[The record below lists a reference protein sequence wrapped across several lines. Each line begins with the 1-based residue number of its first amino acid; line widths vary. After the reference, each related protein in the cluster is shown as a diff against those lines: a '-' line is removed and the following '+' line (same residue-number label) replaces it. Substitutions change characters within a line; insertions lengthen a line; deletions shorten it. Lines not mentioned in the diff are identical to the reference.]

1 MSVLYD
7 VPGPKSRRISLI
19 LSIVGGLVIAAGL
32 VAIFVYLSQPRV
44 NAGGVPQPGIFDPVR
59 WDILLD
65 RAFYRF
71 IWRGILATLQM
82 AAVAAVGALVFG
94 IVLSMLRTARLAIIR
109 VPAIIVVEFFRGM
122 PVLLM
127 MLFVLLVFSSGAF
140 WAGVTALAL
149 YNGAVIGEALRAGI
163 ASLPK
168 GQRESGLALGLTPLQ
183 TRFSIEFPQA
193 FRQMLPIIIAQLVV
207 LLKDT
212 SLAFIIGYNELL
224 DVGIRQGPTTFGAR
238 YLFTLFFV
246 VWAIYLIIN
255 MTLSW
260 VARLVA
266 RRTARGG
273 KPGRK
278 GRKAE
283 RVIAQLGGAGVD
295 GASAFADSAAEAR
308 AQLASGR
315 KTDGASGN
323 QSGGGFSV

>member
-1 MSVLYD
+1 MTSVLYD
-7 VPGPKSRRISLI
+7 VPGPRARRISLI
-19 LSIVGGLVIAAGL
+19 LSIVGGLLIAAAL
-32 VAIFVYLSQPRV
+32 VATFIYLSQPRE
-44 NAGGVPQPGIFDPVR
+44 NAAGVPQPGLFDPSR
-59 WDILLD
+59 WDLLLD

-82 AAVAAVGALVFG
+82 AAAAAVGALVFG
-94 IVLSMLRTARLAIIR
+94 VILSMLRTARYAIVR

-127 MLFVLLVFSSGAF
+127 MLFVLLVFSTGAY
-140 WAGVTALAL
+140 WAGVIALVL

-163 ASLPK
+163 ASLPR

-212 SLAFIIGYNELL
+212 SLAFIIGYNEIIN
-224 DVGIRQGPTTFGAR
+224 VGLRQGPTTFGAK

-255 MTLSW
+255 MGLSW

-266 RRTARGG
+266 KRTARGG

-278 GRKAE
+278 GRKAQ
-283 RVIAQLGGAGVD
+283 RVIEQLGGAGME
-295 GASAFADSAAEAR
+295 GASAPLYDPGAVTD
-308 AQLASGR
+308 ASTGR
-315 KTDGASGN
+315 E
-323 QSGGGFSV
+323 GGGGPGL